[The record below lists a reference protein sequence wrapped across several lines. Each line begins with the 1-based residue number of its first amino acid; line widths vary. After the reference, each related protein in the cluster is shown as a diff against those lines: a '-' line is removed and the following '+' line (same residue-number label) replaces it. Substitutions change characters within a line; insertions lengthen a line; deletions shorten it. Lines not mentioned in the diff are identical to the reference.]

1 MITLRNQLDIDR
13 SIAEV
18 FDFIVNVENAPKW
31 QPAVI
36 ETTRITDGPIRVGT
50 QFREVAKFMGR
61 NTNTI
66 CEVIEL
72 EPLKRF
78 AFKGTS
84 NGPVSYQSTYTFEA
98 NGNATRIAI
107 VGNFRFKGVWRL
119 LEPFIKGE
127 VSKES
132 AQELKEMKAA
142 IESRK

>member
-1 MITLRNQLDIDR
+1 MITLHNQIDIDR
-13 SIAEV
+13 PIADV
-18 FDFIVNVENAPKW
+18 FDFIANVENAPKW

-61 NTNTI
+61 NINTI
-66 CEVIEL
+66 CEITEI

-84 NGPVSYQSTYTFEA
+84 NGPASYQSTYTLESI
-98 NGNATRIAI
+98 GNATRITI
-107 VGNFRFKGVWRL
+107 VGHFQFKGLWRL

-127 VSKES
+127 VGKES